1 MARLYREV
9 YDIAVVLSIASHSG
23 RTTAAA
29 KAQEVHWFWE
39 KSRDLGRLWELLLM
53 QLGRA
58 LVPLARIV
66 VVVVVV
72 AVVVVV
78 VATAAATT
86 AAAVVVVIAATAAV
100 AATVRTHARTQ
111 TNQRSRKSVAIAHA
125 HICTAGRAG
134 KGKTR

>member
-39 KSRDLGRLWELLLM
+39 KSRDLGRLWELLLV
-53 QLGRA
+53 QIGRA

-66 VVVVVV
+66 VVVV
-72 AVVVVV
+72 
-78 VATAAATT
+78 ATAAATT
-86 AAAVVVVIAATAAV
+86 TTAAAAVVVIAATAAA
-100 AATVRTHARTQ
+100 AATVRTHARTHARTQ